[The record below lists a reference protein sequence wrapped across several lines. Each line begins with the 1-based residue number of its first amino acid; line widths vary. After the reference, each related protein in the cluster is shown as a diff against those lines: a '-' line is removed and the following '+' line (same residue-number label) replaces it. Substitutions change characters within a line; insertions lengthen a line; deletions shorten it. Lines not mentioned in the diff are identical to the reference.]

1 MKPFR
6 ITLFL
11 FLLLSAFAVVSCKD
25 PFLREDVD
33 KLEKQEETGDN
44 TGNEADN
51 YIRELTDPGAA
62 LAAPNCIM
70 VKPGAEISI
79 PVAKAFAVWQKH
91 RKLFGKKFS
100 GKGDLAPVLMWAL
113 PNDLADADA
122 MEITGY
128 EDINKAAIRVKT
140 KPGTVGNALVALAV
154 QGEIRWSWHLWVTEY
169 NPGADICLEELKTG
183 PNSVPGGNVFRYKNY
198 CGDNIFMDRNLGANG
213 ADKNKPKE
221 AIGMYYQWGRKD
233 PFPGFAIPNFIAD
246 DINDFPTEYRKNN
259 LAYSIEFPDEIINH
273 RFGSWGHEWG
283 DWYSYYP
290 GVHDIDLWG
299 DISGRKSIYDPCPEG
314 WWVPRVNTEMLTIS
328 DNFSSPFYIIEPE
341 NQFKGIDP
349 ENSSESPVLG
359 FFPRANML
367 WPKSGE
373 IMFSVEKTLWTATHD
388 YNGWRGRKGY
398 AFDASVGPSF
408 WVRTTPSNDGYNLR
422 CIRDLSNK
430 Q

>member
-11 FLLLSAFAVVSCKD
+11 FLLISAFTVVSCKD
-25 PFLREDVD
+25 PFLREDVEM
-33 KLEKQEETGDN
+33 LEKREKEEQQKEIDN
-44 TGNEADN
+44 DS
-51 YIRELTDPGAA
+51 YIREVTDIEAA
-62 LAAPNCIM
+62 LDAPNCIM
-70 VKPGAEISI
+70 VKPCEEISI

-91 RKLFGKKFS
+91 QKLFGKKFS
-100 GKGDLAPVLMWAL
+100 GKGDLAPVLVWAL
-113 PNDLADADA
+113 PNDLVDDDEL
-122 MEITGY
+122 EITGY

-140 KPGTVGNALVALAV
+140 KPGAVGNALVALAV

-169 NPGADICLEELKTG
+169 NPGADISLEELKKG
-183 PNSVPGGNVFRYKNY
+183 PNNVPGGNVFRYKNY

-233 PFPGFAIPNFIAD
+233 PFPGFAIPDFIPAD
-246 DINDFPTEYRKNN
+246 MYDLPAEYRKNN
-259 LAYSIEFPDEIINH
+259 LAYSIEFPDEVIL
-273 RFGSWGHEWG
+273 GGHG
-283 DWYSYYP
+283 DWYSYNRD
-290 GVHDIDLWG
+290 VHDIDLWG

-328 DNFSSPFYIIEPE
+328 DNFPSPFYIIEPE

-359 FFPRANML
+359 FFPRANLL
-367 WPKSGE
+367 WPRGGE
-373 IMFSVEKTLWTATHD
+373 IMFSVQKTLWTATHD
-388 YNGWRGRKGY
+388 YNGWRGPKGY

-408 WVRTTPSNDGYNLR
+408 WVRTTNTHCGYNIR